1 MKVQTLAVWLVPQE
15 ELSVRVLVEV
25 FLEQG
30 QVEEWEQKH
39 AKVLLKGQVKGWG
52 QKQVEGGNWRAG
64 RREIYPQHLL
74 ALLECPP
81 LLCSGAICA
90 IPSPVFLIYLTMP
103 SVQEE
108 LAELRKRNLTKKNA
122 ENLKDAKGLST
133 PEQEEIQIK
142 EKLAKT
148 KVGVYAKEAQ
158 SNLEKGTSAL
168 DQTTDFRIKTGAAK
182 KSDKEKQK
190 EAAKNLQSFNQAKS
204 NMSAKEENVP
214 VVEDDD
220 DVPELEEVDD
230 VPGLEEIP
238 DMEGGLPPGV
248 DPDVM
253 AAAAGENR
261 INRAERKARRMME
274 KLGMKKVPGINQCT
288 IKMGGRQGIFTI
300 AKPDVF
306 EKNGSYVVFGEARQG
321 GGGLPGAN
329 AAAAAS
335 MQEQQAQAAQQLAA
349 QAGAAADDAGVP
361 KIEEVEEE
369 AIDDSGVDAKD
380 IDLVM
385 GQAGCSRA
393 KAVKALK
400 DNGGDLVNAIMSLTA

>member
-1 MKVQTLAVWLVPQE
+1 
-15 ELSVRVLVEV
+15 
-25 FLEQG
+25 
-30 QVEEWEQKH
+30 
-39 AKVLLKGQVKGWG
+39 
-52 QKQVEGGNWRAG
+52 
-64 RREIYPQHLL
+64 
-74 ALLECPP
+74 
-81 LLCSGAICA
+81 
-90 IPSPVFLIYLTMP
+90 MP
-103 SVQEE
+103 SVQDE

-122 ENLKDAKGLST
+122 ESLKDAAGLST
-133 PEQEEIQIK
+133 PEQEENQIK
-142 EKLAKT
+142 AKLAKT

-168 DQTTDFRIKTGAAK
+168 DQTTDFRIKAGAAK

-190 EAAKNLQSFNQAKS
+190 EAAKNLQSFKQSVTTSSSTTPTNNNNNK
-204 NMSAKEENVP
+204 MSAKQEAAP
-214 VVEDDD
+214 VVEDDDDD

-248 DPDVM
+248 DPEVM
-253 AAAAGENR
+253 AAAAGETR

-349 QAGAAADDAGVP
+349 QAGTAGDDEGVP

-369 AIDDSGVDAKD
+369 AIDESGVDGKD

-400 DNGGDLVNAIMSLTA
+400 DNDGDLVNAIMSLTA

>member
-1 MKVQTLAVWLVPQE
+1 MTCWTNEGPDIGGMVGATGGFVGASTSGGVLGAGTGGGVGTETREGVIEGASEGLGTETGGGRKLEGWSSGNLWGLERMDLSELLLVVMEERSQE
-15 ELSVRVLVEV
+15 DWWGSEL
-25 FLEQG
+25 
-30 QVEEWEQKH
+30 
-39 AKVLLKGQVKGWG
+39 
-52 QKQVEGGNWRAG
+52 
-64 RREIYPQHLL
+64 
-74 ALLECPP
+74 
-81 LLCSGAICA
+81 
-90 IPSPVFLIYLTMP
+90 

-133 PEQEEIQIK
+133 PEQEENQIK

-204 NMSAKEENVP
+204 NMTAKEENAP

-349 QAGAAADDAGVP
+349 QADAAADDAGVP

>member
-1 MKVQTLAVWLVPQE
+1 
-15 ELSVRVLVEV
+15 
-25 FLEQG
+25 
-30 QVEEWEQKH
+30 
-39 AKVLLKGQVKGWG
+39 
-52 QKQVEGGNWRAG
+52 
-64 RREIYPQHLL
+64 
-74 ALLECPP
+74 
-81 LLCSGAICA
+81 
-90 IPSPVFLIYLTMP
+90 MP

-122 ENLKDAKGLST
+122 ESLKDAKGLST
-133 PEQEEIQIK
+133 PEQEENQIK

-182 KSDKEKQK
+182 KSDQEKQK
-190 EAAKNLQSFNQAKS
+190 EAAKNLQSFNQAKIISTTTTS
-204 NMSAKEENVP
+204 NNNTNNNKMSAKEENAP
-214 VVEDDD
+214 VVADDDDDDD

-238 DMEGGLPPGV
+238 NMEGGLPPGV

-253 AAAAGENR
+253 AAAAGEQR

-349 QAGAAADDAGVP
+349 QAGAAVAGEDSDVP
-361 KIEEVEEE
+361 KIEEVEDE
-369 AIDDSGVDAKD
+369 AIDESGVDAKD

-400 DNGGDLVNAIMSLTA
+400 ENDGDLVNAIMSLTA